1 MMDSIRLDNRGHTAF
16 LRRPSFLFHGRNSGR
31 RPKQTKT
38 KEKKEE
44 RNPFRVRASVC
55 VCGDLNFTSQRL
67 QKKKKK
73 REKKNRGDV
82 MKDKM
87 EKLG

>member
-1 MMDSIRLDNRGHTAF
+1 MMGSIRLDNRGHTVF
-16 LRRPSFLFHGRNSGR
+16 FKETSFLFHGRNSGR
-31 RPKQTKT
+31 RPKQDKD
-38 KEKKEE
+38 KREEE

-73 REKKNRGDV
+73 NRERKK
-82 MKDKM
+82 
-87 EKLG
+87 